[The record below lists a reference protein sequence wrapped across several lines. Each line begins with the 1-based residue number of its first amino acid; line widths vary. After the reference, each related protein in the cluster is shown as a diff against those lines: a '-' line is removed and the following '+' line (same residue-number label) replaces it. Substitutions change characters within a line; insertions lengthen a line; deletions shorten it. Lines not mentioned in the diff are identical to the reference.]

1 MTQPI
6 EPDELV
12 AAVRA
17 LLRLRDAE
25 DKPVPLGLP
34 SWTGLLSP
42 LVAAVVAVLGG
53 IAWRA
58 GIRRY
63 RSTGS

>member
-1 MTQPI
+1 VVPLAFVSYY
-6 EPDELV
+6 PVLFV
-12 AAVRA
+12 
-17 LLRLRDAE
+17 L

-34 SWTGLLSP
+34 PWTGLLSP
-42 LVAAVVAVLGG
+42 LVAAVVAVLAG